1 MGARPSTQEIA
12 DYLAGL
18 NRVSQAA
25 VITYDTARAK
35 HKGIDN
41 YLHWFK
47 SYGIKIHQDPKSQT
61 WKLGVAP
68 SNHQA

>member
-1 MGARPSTQEIA
+1 VKERIQQRPSEQEIA

-35 HKGIDN
+35 QKGVEN
-41 YLHWFK
+41 YL
-47 SYGIKIHQDPKSQT
+47 
-61 WKLGVAP
+61 
-68 SNHQA
+68 